1 MSLKSQIFQN
11 KMEDRKTFLLMMPYY
26 SDFPDLFLKNL
37 EKEGFVPF
45 LITDNPSKF
54 KYKGVEK
61 IINFFQKTF
70 FKNKE
75 YKRELVKKHKLQE
88 YCKKLEAFDDLD
100 YAFVI
105 RPDQFPISVIQLLKK
120 KTKKLIA
127 YQWDGIDK
135 FPEVKNYFSLFDS
148 FFCFDSEDPKNNIK
162 PITNFYFDF
171 IPPSYKEFNQQK
183 PILYFVGSYWENR
196 EEKIN
201 RFIDVIS
208 NENIDLVF
216 YIQYFNKSEIK
227 NPKINYIKDRIS
239 FMENLDHVEKADIL
253 VDFVDPVHK
262 GLSIRFFEGMYYKK
276 KVITD
281 NQTVKT
287 YDFYHP
293 NNIFVLENENYQE
306 INGFLKIPYYEISE
320 NIVKKYGFANW
331 LKEIIKD

>member
-1 MSLKSQIFQN
+1 MSLKFQIFQN
-11 KMEDRKTFLLMMPYY
+11 KMEDRKTFLLMMPDY

-37 EKEGFVPF
+37 EKEGFAAF

-88 YCKKLEAFDDLD
+88 YYKKIEVLNEVD
-100 YAFVI
+100 YALVI

-127 YQWDGIDK
+127 YQWDGIEK
-135 FPEVKNYFSLFDS
+135 FPEVRNYFSLFDS

-183 PILYFVGSYWENR
+183 PLLYFVGLYWENR

-201 RFIDVIS
+201 KFIQEMS
-208 NENIDLVF
+208 EENVELQF
-216 YIQYFNKSEIK
+216 YIQYNHQSEIK
-227 NPKINYIKDRIS
+227 NPEISYIKNRIT
-239 FMENLDHVEKADIL
+239 FAENLKHVEKADVL

-262 GLSIRFFEGMYYKK
+262 GLSIRFFEGLYYKK

-281 NQTVKT
+281 NVMVKN

-293 NNIFVLENENYQE
+293 NNIFVLENENYRK
-306 INGFLKIPYYEISE
+306 INEFLRIPYYEISE
-320 NIVKKYGFANW
+320 EIVRKYGFSNW
-331 LKEIIKD
+331 IQQIIR